1 MFTLGIKDYK
11 LEKEQ
16 QQQQQQKKKPK
27 VNRRKINHKDQSRNK

>member
-16 QQQQQQKKKPK
+16 QQQQQQKKPK

>member
-16 QQQQQQKKKPK
+16 QQQQQQKKTK